1 MSTPTPLSASTSTPD
16 PAPDDAPRASL
27 DRLAGI
33 GFALV
38 GLLVASTLA
47 WGVLTRID
55 SAVVTQ
61 GDLVVDTHVKKI
73 QHVAG
78 GAVAEIRVK
87 EGDRVETGD
96 VLVVLD
102 DTALRAQL
110 GVVSAR
116 AAELTARRA
125 RLESEIRGDAMLVL
139 PPDLEARRAEPVVAA
154 ALRSEEAAFASS
166 RAAEAGLTAQI
177 GQQVAQ
183 YRKQAEGFRAQLA
196 AKHEEIALAKEEMDS
211 LDPLI
216 RKGLIARP
224 RYLALQ
230 RTLATAE
237 GETGRIAAAIA
248 GAEIAAAEAELRLAQ
263 VRSDTAAR
271 AAGSLAEIQGELSTL
286 AERRTAAEH
295 QLAEVEVR
303 APQGGR
309 VHELAVHARGAVVQP
324 GGVIM
329 SLVPSGDVLVA
340 ETRVA
345 PGDIDQ
351 VRLGAPVFLR
361 LRAGNQRLLPAVSGT
376 VTRVAEEVS
385 VDTRTGQSFYTVRT
399 ALDAATGAA
408 LGDLKLV
415 SGMPVDAFITTGSRS
430 PAAFMLEPLTEQIA
444 YAWRER

>member
-1 MSTPTPLSASTSTPD
+1 MTEDLAALHHPL
-16 PAPDDAPRASL
+16 R
-27 DRLAGI
+27 RLTWAG
-33 GFALV
+33 FTLV
-38 GLLVASTLA
+38 GALA
-47 WGVLTRID
+47 AATVLWGVLTRID
-55 SAVVTQ
+55 SAVVAP
-61 GDLVVDTHVKKI
+61 GDLVVDSHVKKI
-73 QHVAG
+73 QHVTG
-78 GAVAEIRVK
+78 GAVAEIRV
-87 EGDRVETGD
+87 EDGAWVRRGD

-102 DTALRAQL
+102 DTSLRAQL
-110 GVVSAR
+110 GVIAAR
-116 AAELTARRA
+116 TAELTARRA
-125 RLESEIRGDAMLVL
+125 RFESEIRGDLALVL

-154 ALRSEEAAFASS
+154 ALASEAAAFASF
-166 RAAEAGLTAQI
+166 RAAEAGLVAQI

-183 YRKQAEGFRAQLA
+183 YRKQAEGFRAQLD
-196 AKHEEIALAKEEMDS
+196 AKHEEIALAKAEMDS

-216 RKGLIARP
+216 KKGLIARP

-271 AAGSLAEIQGELSTL
+271 AAGGLAEIQGELSTL
-286 AERRTAAEH
+286 AERRMAAEH

-303 APQGGR
+303 APQDGR
-309 VHELAVHARGAVVQP
+309 VHELAVHARGAVVPP

-329 SLVPSGDVLVA
+329 SLVPSDDTLVA

-351 VRLGAPVFLR
+351 VRLGAPVSLR

-376 VTRVAEEVS
+376 VVRVAEEVS
-385 VDTRTGQSFYTVRT
+385 VDARTGLSFYTVRT
-399 ALDAATGAA
+399 ALDAAAGAA

-415 SGMPVDAFITTGSRS
+415 SGMPVDAFITTGSRA